1 MHLKRRHL
9 VVLLAAAVG
18 AAMLPSPAAAAT
30 STQVASGLDSP
41 RGITFV
47 NGRMLVTESGHGS
60 TNASDCFFGGPAAGV
75 VCVGPSGRIS
85 WIDSGV
91 RTTLVSG
98 LFSQTARGGFDS
110 EGPSGLSVGDEG
122 RILAQISVPPQEVP
136 APPTLSA
143 AAYALGQAQAGRLI
157 SVHRNGTW
165 NTVAKVGEFDFN
177 YTSGLPSSAHQEVDS
192 NPTGVMATDDG
203 AYVADSGANT
213 LDRIG
218 EEGKVTI
225 LFRDPTRFD
234 TAGAFPADAVPS
246 CVVRTAGGLL
256 VGELS
261 GRVLKVHGTSF
272 TVLSNALFKH
282 ITGCTS
288 DRQGNVYFVNMF
300 GAGSPLTNPINPDFF
315 VGSIVKYNVASG
327 QATTLLSAPFLLPY
341 GDTIGPDGNLYV
353 TVRSICP
360 TLPACQGATG
370 GVIKITLP
378 PTGENDN

>member
-1 MHLKRRHL
+1 MYLRRRHL
-9 VVLLAAAVG
+9 LVLLSVAVV

-30 STQVASGLDSP
+30 WTQVASGLDSP

-47 NGRMLVTESGHGS
+47 NGRMLVAESGHGS
-60 TNASDCFFGGPAAGV
+60 TNPSDCFFGGPGAGN
-75 VCVGPSGRIS
+75 VCIGPSGRIS
-85 WIDSGV
+85 WIDKGV
-91 RTTLVSG
+91 RTTLVGG
-98 LFSQTARGGFDS
+98 LFSQTARGGLDS

-122 RILAQISVPPQEVP
+122 RILAQISVAPQEVP

-143 AAYALGQAQAGRLI
+143 AAFALGQAQAGRLI
-157 SVHRNGTW
+157 SVHRNGKW
-165 NTVAKVGEFDFN
+165 STVAKVGAFDFT
-177 YTSGLPSSAHQEVDS
+177 YASGLPASAQQEPDS

-203 AYVADSGANT
+203 AYVADSGSNT
-213 LDRIG
+213 LDRVG

-234 TAGAFPADAVPS
+234 TPGAFPSDAVPT
-246 CVVRTAGGLL
+246 CVVRTSGGLL

-261 GRVLKVHGTSF
+261 GRVLKVQGTSF

-300 GAGSPLTNPINPDFF
+300 GTGTPLTTPVNPDFF

-341 GDTIGPDGNLYV
+341 DDTIGPDGNLYV

-360 TLPACQGATG
+360 TFPGCQGATG

-378 PTGENDN
+378 DNEEDDD

>member
-1 MHLKRRHL
+1 MHLRRRQY
-9 VVLLAAAVG
+9 VLLAGAVV

-30 STQVASGLDSP
+30 SIQVASGLDSP

-47 NGRMLVTESGHGS
+47 NGRMLVAESGHGS
-60 TNASDCFFGGPAAGV
+60 TNASDCFPGGAGAGT
-75 VCVGPSGRIS
+75 VCIGPSGRIS
-85 WIDSGV
+85 WIDGGV
-91 RTTLVSG
+91 RTTLVGG

-110 EGPSGLSVGDEG
+110 EGPNGLSVGDEG
-122 RILAQISVPPQEVP
+122 RILAQISVTPQEVP

-165 NTVAKVGEFDFN
+165 NTVAKVGAFDYN
-177 YTSGLPSSAHQEVDS
+177 YTSGLPASAQQEVDS

-213 LDRIG
+213 LDRVG

-225 LFRDPTRFD
+225 LFRDPTRIN
-234 TAGAFPADAVPS
+234 TAGAFPSDAVPT
-246 CVVRTAGGLL
+246 CVVRTKGGLL

-261 GRVLKVHGTSF
+261 GRVLKVQGTSF

-288 DRQGNVYFVNMF
+288 DGHGNVYFVNMF
-300 GAGSPLTNPINPDFF
+300 GTGSPLTNPINSDFF
-315 VGSIVKYNVASG
+315 VGSIVKYNVASN
-327 QATTLLSAPFLLPY
+327 QATTLLSAPYLLPY

-370 GVIKITLP
+370 GVIKINLP
-378 PTGENDN
+378 HTEENDD